1 MFTTGFEITVGLIAR
16 GWKNCARFRP
26 SCFIIDR
33 VSRCFTTI
41 NYRKLCFARISF
53 SILCKILG
61 HVSTW
66 NKLLFSPLYVRTYMT
81 MITSSW
87 LLLPG
92 VSKPESKWKVDT
104 CESNKAYDVY
114 RDGVRLWTGISGQ
127 IKIQNKTKLF
137 WERPFNLK
145 GGGLWFFSKKI
156 FWFPMFLKKILIMVE
171 EKKNNLIQSFC
182 QIT

>member
-41 NYRKLCFARISF
+41 NFRKLCSARTSF
-53 SILCKILG
+53 SILCKIIG

-114 RDGVRLWTGISGQ
+114 RDG
-127 IKIQNKTKLF
+127 F
-137 WERPFNLK
+137 
-145 GGGLWFFSKKI
+145 
-156 FWFPMFLKKILIMVE
+156 FLKKYSDSQCSW
-171 EKKNNLIQSFC
+171 KKYWLWWRKKKIIWFRVFVK
-182 QIT
+182 